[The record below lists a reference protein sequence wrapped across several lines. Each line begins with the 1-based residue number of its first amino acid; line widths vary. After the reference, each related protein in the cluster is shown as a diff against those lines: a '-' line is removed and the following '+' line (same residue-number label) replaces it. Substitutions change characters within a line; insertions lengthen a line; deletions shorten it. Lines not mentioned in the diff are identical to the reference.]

1 MKAKDPSFL
10 PLHILILE
18 DHPFQQMYAREL
30 VASLGISH
38 ITTARDGSDAFEKIR
53 GNPRPVDIVICD
65 LKMEGMDGI
74 EFIRHVA
81 TEKLAKA
88 VILASVLDDD
98 LQRSVEDMARAYGV
112 TVLGRLDKP
121 IARDDLQALIEGYA
135 ELSQSRHPRAGA
147 DGPPL
152 SVEDIRQALKQR
164 QFVPWFQP
172 RINAQ
177 DRVLQGVEALARW
190 LHPEHGTIGPDRFI
204 PLVETHELMNEFTRV
219 IMLQAMEQGRRWQ
232 LAGMQ
237 VPVSVNFSV
246 TTLQDTDMA
255 SIIRNIAVGAGMP
268 PKQVTVEV
276 TETGVAD
283 NFAAVLETLTRL
295 RMYGF
300 SLSIDDYGTG
310 YSSMRQLS
318 QIPFTEVKIDRAFIS
333 RVDSTPKN
341 RAIVNS
347 TLSLAREL
355 NLNTVAE
362 GVETEA
368 ELTALKTM
376 GCDLIQGFIIAR
388 PMAGELCTEWM
399 QKYNR

>member
-1 MKAKDPSFL
+1 MKAKDTSFL
-10 PLHILILE
+10 PLHVLILE

-30 VASLGISH
+30 VASLGISN

-53 GNPRPVDIVICD
+53 GNPMPVDIVICD

-88 VILASVLDDD
+88 VILASALDDD

-135 ELSQSRHPRAGA
+135 ELSQSRARDGV
-147 DGPPL
+147 DGPPI

-177 DRVLQGVEALARW
+177 DRALQGVEALARW

-232 LAGMQ
+232 LAGLQ

-255 SIIRNIAVGAGMP
+255 AIIRNIAVGAGMP

-333 RVDSTPKN
+333 RVDSIPKN

-347 TLSLAREL
+347 TLNLAREL